1 MRVVLDTNIL
11 VRANPKVSPR
21 GLARDLLLTI
31 VSGPHVLILSSAIL
45 AEVQRVLTYPHV
57 QARWPLTGEAIEQYL
72 VFLEAAGALV
82 ELPEVSPAVVSDPD
96 DDPILQTAIVGR
108 ADVLCTRDGAFRFAR
123 RAAPPLHGARG
134 HGQAARSHDRGLDG
148 FAGIL

>member
-1 MRVVLDTNIL
+1 VRVVLDTNIL

-108 ADVLCTRDGAFRFAR
+108 ADILCTRDEAFRHEVVERVCAAHGIKILDDITLLQELR
-123 RAAPPLHGARG
+123 R
-134 HGQAARSHDRGLDG
+134 SSTT
-148 FAGIL
+148 

>member
-1 MRVVLDTNIL
+1 VRVVLDTNIL

-45 AEVQRVLTYPHV
+45 AEVQRVLTYPRV

-72 VFLEAAGALV
+72 VFLEAVGALV

-108 ADVLCTRDGAFRFAR
+108 ADILCTRDEAFRHEVVERVCTAQGIKILDDITLLQELR
-123 RAAPPLHGARG
+123 R
-134 HGQAARSHDRGLDG
+134 SSTT
-148 FAGIL
+148 

>member
-45 AEVQRVLTYPHV
+45 AEVQRVLTYPRV

-72 VFLEAAGALV
+72 VFLEAVGALV

-108 ADVLCTRDGAFRFAR
+108 ADILCTRDEAFRHEVVERVCTAQGIKILDDITLLQELR
-123 RAAPPLHGARG
+123 R
-134 HGQAARSHDRGLDG
+134 SSTT
-148 FAGIL
+148 

>member
-45 AEVQRVLTYPHV
+45 AEVQRVLTYPRV

-108 ADVLCTRDGAFRFAR
+108 ADVLCTRDGAFRHEVVDAT
-123 RAAPPLHGARG
+123 
-134 HGQAARSHDRGLDG
+134 
-148 FAGIL
+148 